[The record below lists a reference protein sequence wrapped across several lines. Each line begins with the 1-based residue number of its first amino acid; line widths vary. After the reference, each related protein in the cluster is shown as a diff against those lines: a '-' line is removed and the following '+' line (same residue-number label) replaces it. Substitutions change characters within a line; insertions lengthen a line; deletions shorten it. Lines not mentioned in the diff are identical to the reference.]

1 MLFEMLH
8 HGEPIVLKVYGTIMV
23 GHSCES
29 LRFCAKKIDS
39 SLKQMIL
46 FNNVFL
52 YIVGSL
58 LYIESLRS

>member
-1 MLFEMLH
+1 MLH
-8 HGEPIVLKVYGTIMV
+8 HGEPIVLKVYGTIIMV

-29 LRFCAKKIDS
+29 LRSCAKKIDS

-52 YIVGSL
+52 YIVGSF
-58 LYIESLRS
+58 LYNIIVPLRS

>member
-1 MLFEMLH
+1 MLH
-8 HGEPIVLKVYGTIMV
+8 HGEPIVLKVYGTIIIMV

>member
-1 MLFEMLH
+1 MLH
-8 HGEPIVLKVYGTIMV
+8 HGEPIVLKVYGTIIMG
-23 GHSCES
+23 GHSCEL

-52 YIVGSL
+52 YIVGSF
-58 LYIESLRS
+58 LYIGPLRS

>member
-1 MLFEMLH
+1 MLH
-8 HGEPIVLKVYGTIMV
+8 HGEPIVLKVYGTIIMV

-39 SLKQMIL
+39 ALKQMIL